1 MLGTPLVAPLE
12 QSTLQNATVAAL
24 GPCSAVIK
32 RYKIVT
38 MALRGLGRHHFVMGI
53 AVIVAVIVL
62 CVGSQA
68 FAGMENN
75 VSVETRFYVGTK
87 KVKLL

>member
-12 QSTLQNATVAAL
+12 QSTLQNAAVAAL
-24 GPCSAVIK
+24 GPYSAVIK

-38 MALRGLGRHHFVMGI
+38 VALRGLGRHRFVKEI
-53 AVIVAVIVL
+53 AVIVAVTVL

-68 FAGMENN
+68 LAGMEIN
-75 VSVETRFYVGTK
+75 VSTETRFYVGTK
-87 KVKLL
+87 K